1 MTMDNKDNRDN
12 KTIHPKRLTKA
23 DIAKLRA
30 SLPKT
35 LDLSAAGVKTDR
47 EIEDILKGS
56 EGEISVPLSAET
68 IRDLLKYADMLKEKN
83 KVMNLTA
90 ITDDEGIAMKHF
102 IDSLTIASFIDKEQ
116 AGKKNGKVSLI
127 DVGTGAGFPGIPLK
141 SNKRDL
147 DLTLLD
153 SLAKRLKFLE
163 EVADELKLEDVHYLH
178 ARAEDAGND
187 IKYREKFDIATA
199 RAVASLPVLCEYCLP
214 FVRKGGCFIAMKGKL
229 EEELGSAEKAIK
241 ILGGKTE
248 EVREFTLPGT
258 DMERTIIV
266 IRKVKETPK
275 RYPRQAGRPSRD
287 PIA

>member
-1 MTMDNKDNRDN
+1 MDNKND

-23 DIAKLRA
+23 DIAKLRS

-35 LDLSAAGVKTDR
+35 LDLSAAGIKTDR
-47 EIEDILKGS
+47 EIEDILKDS
-56 EGEISVPLSAET
+56 ENEISVPLSAET
-68 IRDLLKYADMLKEKN
+68 ISDLLKFADMLKEKN

-102 IDSLTIASFIDKEQ
+102 IDSLTIASYIDKEQ
-116 AGKKNGKVSLI
+116 AAKKNGRVSVI

-141 SNKRDL
+141 INNRSI

-163 EVADELKLEDVHYLH
+163 EVATELKLDNVDYIH
-178 ARAEDAGND
+178 ARAEDAGRD
-187 IKYREKFDIATA
+187 IRFREKFDIATA

-214 FVRKGGCFIAMKGKL
+214 FVRVGGCFIAMKGKL
-229 EEELGSAEKAIK
+229 EEELVSSEKAIK

-248 EVREFTLPGT
+248 EVRGFTLPGT
-258 DMERTIIV
+258 DMERTIVV

-275 RYPRQAGRPSRD
+275 RYPRQAGKPSKE
-287 PIA
+287 PLS

>member
-1 MTMDNKDNRDN
+1 MSNNED

-47 EIEDILKGS
+47 EIEEILKDS

-102 IDSLTIASFIDKEQ
+102 IDSLTIASYIDKEQ
-116 AGKKNGKVSLI
+116 EKAGGRRVSLI

-141 SNKRDL
+141 INKRDL

-163 EVADELKLEDVHYLH
+163 EVASSLSLDNVSFVH
-178 ARAEDAGND
+178 ARAEDAGRD
-187 IKYREKFDIATA
+187 IKLREKFDIATA

-214 FVRKGGCFIAMKGKL
+214 FVKVGGCFIAMKGKL
-229 EEELGSAEKAIK
+229 EEELESADKAIK
-241 ILGGKTE
+241 VLGGKIE
-248 EVREFTLPGT
+248 EVKEFTLPGT
-258 DMERTIIV
+258 DMERTIVV

-275 RYPRQAGRPSRD
+275 RYPRQAGKPSKE